1 MAAPLTLSGIVRL
14 LVRPKISST
23 IDSMTGCVW

>member
-1 MAAPLTLSGIVRL
+1 MAVPLTLSGIVRL
-14 LVRPKISST
+14 LERTKTSST